1 MNKKDRE
8 KLFSEIKQNK
18 TEYTNNDK
26 KTAAVLRI
34 VVKSIG
40 LIIILAVAA
49 LTVTGIITLSD
60 ASLRRDFVQVLISI
74 FH

>member
-26 KTAAVLRI
+26 KNAAVLRI
-34 VVKSIG
+34 VVKFIG
-40 LIIILAVAA
+40 IIILLAVAA

-60 ASLRRDFVQVLISI
+60 ASLRRDFVQVLIGI

>member
-1 MNKKDRE
+1 MNRKERE
-8 KLFSEIKQNK
+8 KLFSDIKQNK

-34 VVKSIG
+34 VVKFIG
-40 LIIILAVAA
+40 LILILAVAA
-49 LTVTGIITLSD
+49 LTIIGIITLSD
-60 ASLRRDFVQVLISI
+60 ASLRRDFVQVLIGI